1 MLLSLLIIGLA
12 SLSRLF
18 IDSATELIVSAILAG
33 IGIALIVL
41 LGLGV
46 VQRDERGGFVV
57 VAAPGVARQ
66 FVGLGVTGVEQGLH
80 GAVEGFNG
88 GGGGRNV
95 GNGVGEHGLH
105 AVALKPRDYADR
117 AAHDEALFSA
127 VADVQPDLIVC
138 AGYLRIISD
147 ATVRRFEDRMI
158 NLHPSLLPRHPGLDT
173 HARVLA
179 AGETEH
185 GASVHAVI
193 PALDAGPVL
202 AQVRLDV
209 AAGDTADDLARRLSP
224 REHALLVACTA
235 AIAGGRARL
244 AGGLWLFDGQVLD
257 QPLRLDNHDQLQRET
272 AHA

>member
-1 MLLSLLIIGLA
+1 MTAAPFRLAVLA
-12 SLSRLF
+12 SGRGSNLQAL
-18 IDSATELIVSAILAG
+18 LHAIAAG
-33 IGIALIVL
+33 TLPAQVAGVFSDKPACGAIAI
-41 LGLGV
+41 
-46 VQRDERGGFVV
+46 
-57 VAAPGVARQ
+57 AR
-66 FVGLGVTGVEQGLH
+66 EAGLH
-80 GAVEGFNG
+80 C
-88 GGGGRNV
+88 
-95 GNGVGEHGLH
+95 
-105 AVALKPRDYADR
+105 VALKPRDYADR

-138 AGYLRIISD
+138 AGYLRIITD

-209 AAGDTADDLARRLSP
+209 GRDDTPASLAGRLAPRRGDAAAFDPEAETLPLEFFEPMVRRVMEKPLASMYAKVT
-224 REHALLVACTA
+224 EQA
-235 AIAGGRARL
+235 AILRDHRSPPSAQTGRI
-244 AGGLWLFDGQVLD
+244 
-257 QPLRLDNHDQLQRET
+257 LQHGDRRVVEMKIQ
-272 AHA
+272 

>member
-1 MLLSLLIIGLA
+1 MDFRLAVLA
-12 SLSRLF
+12 SGRGSNLQ
-18 IDSATELIVSAILAG
+18 A
-33 IGIALIVL
+33 L
-41 LGLGV
+41 LGAIETGQLPARIVGV
-46 VQRDERGGFVV
+46 FSDKPACG
-57 VAAPGVARQ
+57 AIAIAR
-66 FVGLGVTGVEQGLH
+66 
-80 GAVEGFNG
+80 
-88 GGGGRNV
+88 
-95 GNGVGEHGLH
+95 EHGLH
-105 AVALKPRDYADR
+105 TVALKPRDYADR

-138 AGYLRIISD
+138 AGYLRIISEK
-147 ATVRRFEDRMI
+147 TVRRFEDRMI

-179 AGETEH
+179 AGDTEH

-209 AAGDTADDLARRLSP
+209 GRDDTPDSLADRLSP
-224 REHALLVACTA
+224 REHALLVASTA

-244 AGGLWLFDGQVLD
+244 AGGRWVFDGQSLERPLQLD
-257 QPLRLDNHDQLQRET
+257 ADNQLRPEP

>member
-1 MLLSLLIIGLA
+1 MLA
-12 SLSRLF
+12 SGRGSNLRALLDAIADGRLPAQVVGVF
-18 IDSATELIVSAILAG
+18 SDKPRCGAIA
-33 IGIALIVL
+33 IAH
-41 LGLGV
+41 
-46 VQRDERGGFVV
+46 D
-57 VAAPGVARQ
+57 A
-66 FVGLGVTGVEQGLH
+66 
-80 GAVEGFNG
+80 
-88 GGGGRNV
+88 
-95 GNGVGEHGLH
+95 GLH

-127 VADVQPDLIVC
+127 VAGVQPDLIVC
-138 AGYLRIISD
+138 AGYLRIITD

-202 AQVRLDV
+202 AQVRLPV
-209 AAGDTADDLARRLSP
+209 QPGDTPESLAERLSP
-224 REHALLVACTA
+224 REHALLVACVTA
-235 AIAGGRARL
+235 VASGRARL
-244 AGGLWLFDGQVLD
+244 AGGGWQVDGQPLLAPLQLD
-257 QPLRLDNHDQLQRET
+257 PQGHLAPEP

>member
-1 MLLSLLIIGLA
+1 MPGFRIAVLA
-12 SLSRLF
+12 SGRGSNLAALLRATGDGRLPASVVGVF
-18 IDSATELIVSAILAG
+18 SDKPGCGAIA
-33 IGIALIVL
+33 IA
-41 LGLGV
+41 
-46 VQRDERGGFVV
+46 REC
-57 VAAPGVARQ
+57 
-66 FVGLGVTGVEQGLH
+66 
-80 GAVEGFNG
+80 
-88 GGGGRNV
+88 
-95 GNGVGEHGLH
+95 GLH
-105 AVALKPRDYADR
+105 AVALRPRDYADR

-138 AGYLRIISD
+138 AGYLRIITDS
-147 ATVRRFEDRMI
+147 TVRRFEDRMI

-179 AGETEH
+179 ARETEH

-209 AAGDTADDLARRLSP
+209 AATDTPESLARRLSP

-244 AGGLWLFDGQVLD
+244 AGGRWLFDGHALA
-257 QPLRLDNHDQLQRET
+257 QPLRLDAGDLLQPET

>member
-1 MLLSLLIIGLA
+1 MPGFRIAVLA
-12 SLSRLF
+12 SGRGSNLQALLDAIGAGRLP
-18 IDSATELIVSAILAG
+18 ARIVGVFSDKPKSGAIA
-33 IGIALIVL
+33 IA
-41 LGLGV
+41 
-46 VQRDERGGFVV
+46 R
-57 VAAPGVARQ
+57 
-66 FVGLGVTGVEQGLH
+66 
-80 GAVEGFNG
+80 
-88 GGGGRNV
+88 
-95 GNGVGEHGLH
+95 EHGLH
-105 AVALKPRDYADR
+105 AVALKPREYADR

-209 AAGDTADDLARRLSP
+209 AADDTPDDLARRLSP

-244 AGGLWLFDGQVLD
+244 AGGRWSFDGETLM
-257 QPLRLDNHDQLQRET
+257 QPLQLDAKDQLPRET

>member
-1 MLLSLLIIGLA
+1 MSGYRIAVLA
-12 SLSRLF
+12 SGRGSNLQALLRAIADGRLPGQIAGVF
-18 IDSATELIVSAILAG
+18 SDKPKCGAMAIA
-33 IGIALIVL
+33 
-41 LGLGV
+41 
-46 VQRDERGGFVV
+46 RD
-57 VAAPGVARQ
+57 
-66 FVGLGVTGVEQGLH
+66 
-80 GAVEGFNG
+80 
-88 GGGGRNV
+88 
-95 GNGVGEHGLH
+95 HGLH

-117 AAHDEALFSA
+117 ASHDEALFSA
-127 VADVQPDLIVC
+127 VAGVQPDLIVC
-138 AGYLRIISD
+138 AGYLRIITD
-147 ATVRRFEDRMI
+147 TTVRRFEDRMI

-202 AQVRLDV
+202 AQVRLEV
-209 AAGDTADDLARRLSP
+209 GADDTPDTLADRLSP

-244 AGGLWLFDGQVLD
+244 DDGRWLFDGQALD
-257 QPLRLDNHDQLQRET
+257 RPLRLDARDELQRET